1 MIEHLVF
8 YAAKTTIP
16 CGSLLTVLFKS
27 FGIDVES
34 ESPTYIKPENILSE
48 QSLLRL
54 SLKLESGII
63 TFLTRGGEE
72 KNSGKGKTQVVEGD
86 TSESEEEESESKK
99 EESKEKGE
107 EDKEGEEI
115 SEGETQEAEPEKE
128 EETQSEG
135 ESSSESESLDLPFK
149 GELRRSKRKIVK
161 PTVSTLKPVIIED
174 ISSSDHS
181 DPDFTP
187 TQVPFASEPSSV
199 HDSPPKQAK
208 PSSTPVSPP
217 KQTSTSPSP
226 SFPTSQPTGF
236 AAFSGTNASIF
247 DIQQVKTVLEQLTK
261 IVSTKLEEMA
271 KQLTSLQRQ
280 VQAVADTQATSFTGM
295 ENKVDAAAKNILH
308 STQEILETINRV
320 AFEEV
325 EEASNDPIN
334 PADEPTYSP

>member
-1 MIEHLVF
+1 MNFPKLMIEHLVF

-16 CGSLLTVLFKS
+16 YGSLLTVLFKS

-34 ESPTYIKPENILSE
+34 ESPTYIKPENILSK

-86 TSESEEEESESKK
+86 TSESEEEESESEK

-107 EDKEGEEI
+107 EDKEEEEI

-135 ESSSESESLDLPFK
+135 EPSSESESLDLPFVPVFK

-161 PTVSTLKPVIIED
+161 PTASTLKPVIIED

-199 HDSPPKQAK
+199 HDSPPK
-208 PSSTPVSPP
+208 
-217 KQTSTSPSP
+217 TS
-226 SFPTSQPTGF
+226 
-236 AAFSGTNASIF
+236 
-247 DIQQVKTVLEQLTK
+247 
-261 IVSTKLEEMA
+261 
-271 KQLTSLQRQ
+271 
-280 VQAVADTQATSFTGM
+280 
-295 ENKVDAAAKNILH
+295 
-308 STQEILETINRV
+308 
-320 AFEEV
+320 
-325 EEASNDPIN
+325 
-334 PADEPTYSP
+334 